1 MRGELLFAEMLKC
14 CLLLVQEMVDLTKA
28 YHKALDEEEGMT
40 KEQLAI
46 KNVGKQV

>member
-1 MRGELLFAEMLKC
+1 MLS
-14 CLLLVQEMVDLTKA
+14 VQEMVDLTKA

-46 KNVGKQV
+46 KNVGKQVRQCRRIPLPL